1 MKTIQAIL
9 FDMDGTL
16 VDSERVGQKAW
27 ARRRDEMGIEIPDDL
42 VRAFI
47 GRPSQSCRAMLA
59 RVSGWRRRIWRIACS
74 ICTLSCS

>member
-27 ARRRDEMGIEIPDDL
+27 AATADEMGIEIP
-42 VRAFI
+42 
-47 GRPSQSCRAMLA
+47 GRPGAGVHRPPVPVMPRDVG
-59 RVSGWRRRIWRIACS
+59 RVSGWRRRFGESRVRFAH
-74 ICTLSCS
+74 

>member
-27 ARRRDEMGIEIPDDL
+27 AATADEMGIEIPDDL

-47 GRPSQSCRAMLA
+47 GRRPSHAA
-59 RVSGWRRRIWRIACS
+59 RCWPSIWVATPIWRIACS

>member
-27 ARRRDEMGIEIPDDL
+27 AATADEMGIEIPCRF
-42 VRAFI
+42 RARGPEGV
-47 GRPSQSCRAMLA
+47 GRD
-59 RVSGWRRRIWRIACS
+59 GG
-74 ICTLSCS
+74 

>member
-1 MKTIQAIL
+1 MKTIRAIL

-27 ARRRDEMGIEIPDDL
+27 AATADEMGIEIPDDL

-47 GRPSQSCRAMLA
+47 GRPSQSRRAMLA
-59 RVSGWRRRIWRIACS
+59 CLLYTSPSPRD
-74 ICTLSCS
+74 

>member
-27 ARRRDEMGIEIPDDL
+27 GDG
-42 VRAFI
+42 
-47 GRPSQSCRAMLA
+47 G
-59 RVSGWRRRIWRIACS
+59 
-74 ICTLSCS
+74 